1 MLYLRDLPK
10 YESIRQQA
18 QRYPQIDPRAVESFL
33 VLLRVASDVLNGFE
47 AFLANYGMSQGK
59 FTVLMVLNR
68 DPGTGLSPSELADRC
83 GVTRATMTGL
93 LDGLEREK
101 LIHREGNASD
111 RRKAVVRL
119 ATKARKLLDG
129 ILPGYYSQVAQL
141 MGDLPEEQKVQ
152 LIDLLNKVGDR
163 LQMMWQAAHLAVRE
177 AGQPNPAVPTGE
189 APTPSSNGSA
199 DPS

>member
-33 VLLRVASDVLNGFE
+33 VLLRVASDVLSGFE
-47 AFLANYGMSQGK
+47 AFLAQYGMSQGK

-68 DPGTGLSPSELADRC
+68 DPATGLSPSELADRC

-101 LIHREGNASD
+101 LVHREGNAAD

-119 ATKARKLLDG
+119 ANKACKLLDRV
-129 ILPGYYSQVAQL
+129 LPSYYSQVAGL
-141 MGDLPEEQKVQ
+141 MGALHEEQKVH
-152 LIDLLNKVGDR
+152 LIDLLGKVNER
-163 LQMMWQAAHLAVRE
+163 LQSLWEAAR
-177 AGQPNPAVPTGE
+177 QPTHDGKPVYHAARDSAPAERPSGE
-189 APTPSSNGSA
+189 IP
-199 DPS
+199 